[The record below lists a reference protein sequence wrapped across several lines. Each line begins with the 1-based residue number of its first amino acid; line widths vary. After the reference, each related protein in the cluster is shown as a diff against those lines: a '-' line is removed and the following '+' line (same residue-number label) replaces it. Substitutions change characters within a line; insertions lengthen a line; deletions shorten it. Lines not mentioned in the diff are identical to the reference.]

1 MATPFPYPVTAAQVG
16 TYFVAQ
22 YYQVLQQQP
31 EFVHQ
36 FYTDASTILRIDGST
51 RETATARPQ
60 IHALVMSLSYVGVEV
75 KTAHSLE
82 SWSGGVLVMVSGSVQ
97 KKDLNRRKFFQTFFL
112 APQEKGFFVLNDIF
126 HFVDDEPIYQ
136 LPATFLAHQAN
147 VASSIPEPVV
157 ASNYMLGGAIQV
169 REFVAP
175 INVKENGSIH
185 QYDFGEHLQQGCEAE
200 NVLEDSS
207 VDASTN
213 ALQNTVG
220 TIQDALATPTEEA
233 LGEPQK
239 HTYASILR
247 VSKGQSAPPAS
258 SIPSLSKTAPLASE
272 WNHAPQS
279 VSQQSSAIAVENP
292 GVEVAEG
299 EEISAVEDAGE
310 IKSVY
315 LRNLS
320 PTVSPSEIEVEFKNF
335 GKLKPDGV
343 AIRNR
348 KDLSVCYA
356 FVEFEDITGVQNAIK
371 AAKVQIAGRPAYI
384 EERRASSTGTSRG
397 GSKFLFF
404 QGISSGGSGRGRG
417 GYQSEAPRGRFG
429 LRTSGRGSGQDGG
442 GRDFY
447 RPRGNGYH
455 RPTARQDGGH
465 SGFQESRNGQSP
477 VDSST

>member
-36 FYTDASTILRIDGST
+36 FYTDASTMLRIDGPT

-75 KTAHSLE
+75 KTAHALE
-82 SWSGGVLVMVSGSVQ
+82 SWSGGVLAMVSGSVQ

-126 HFVDDEPIYQ
+126 HFIDDEPIYQ
-136 LPATFLAHQAN
+136 HPATFLAYQAN
-147 VASSIPEPVV
+147 VASSISEPAV

-175 INVKENGSIH
+175 INVKENGSVH
-185 QYDFGEHLQQGCEAE
+185 QYDFGEQHLQQVSETE
-200 NVLEDSS
+200 NVLEDTSVEASS
-207 VDASTN
+207 N
-213 ALQNTVG
+213 ALQNTMG
-220 TIQDALATPTEEA
+220 TIQDALPTPTEEA

-247 VSKGQSAPPAS
+247 VSKGQIAPPAS
-258 SIPSLSKTAPLASE
+258 SLPSLNKTTPLASE

-279 VSQQSSAIAVENP
+279 VSQQSSAIAVEKP
-292 GVEVAEG
+292 GVEVT
-299 EEISAVEDAGE
+299 EETSAVEEEDE

-315 LRNLS
+315 VRNLS
-320 PTVSPSEIEVEFKNF
+320 PTVSASEIEEEFKNF

-348 KDLSVCYA
+348 KDLGVCYA

-397 GSKFLFF
+397 GR
-404 QGISSGGSGRGRG
+404 GSGRGRG
-417 GYQSEAPRGRFG
+417 GYQSEAPRGRFV
-429 LRTSGRGSGQDGG
+429 LRSSGRGSSQDGG
-442 GRDFY
+442 SRDFY

-455 RPTARQDGGH
+455 RPGARQDRG
-465 SGFQESRNGQSP
+465 SSAFQESRNGQSP
-477 VDSST
+477 VESST